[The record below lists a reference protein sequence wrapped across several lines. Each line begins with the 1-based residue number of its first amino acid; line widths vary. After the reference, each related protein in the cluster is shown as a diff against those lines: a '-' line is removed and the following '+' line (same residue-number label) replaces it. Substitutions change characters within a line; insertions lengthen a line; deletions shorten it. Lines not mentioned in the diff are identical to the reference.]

1 MVNEYWTVEYDDL
14 LEFWDIGIY
23 GTDSIWRQVTAAM
36 DESIAQHVVQLHN
49 KWYQNEVYSTY
60 VDNITLSAI
69 NVVIRE
75 IIENL
80 DDEPEERQFWEEQL
94 LTDVAQ
100 LPDAPHVLAI

>member
-1 MVNEYWTVEYDDL
+1 MVNGYWIVEYDDL

-23 GTDSIWRQVTAAM
+23 DTGSIWRQVTAAT
-36 DESIAQHVVQLHN
+36 DKSIAEHVVQLHN

-69 NVVIRE
+69 NVIIRE

-80 DDEPEERQFWEEQL
+80 DEPDEQEFWQGQL
-94 LTDVAQ
+94 LTDIAQ